1 MNSIHPTLVV
11 TRTPCSATTLKS
23 GHFFA
28 RTGCHWVMAAS
39 FPIRTRETEALSR
52 IEAELGDFEEL
63 LVLTKFLQSVGGK
76 VH

>member
-1 MNSIHPTLVV
+1 
-11 TRTPCSATTLKS
+11 
-23 GHFFA
+23 
-28 RTGCHWVMAAS
+28 MAAS

-52 IEAELGDFEEL
+52 IHAALGGFEEV